1 VPPLLLILAK
11 HSRDHTLDVYQ
22 KWVVP
27 MFEAMKPPAK
37 VRVVQ
42 FNAGKHSYMA
52 REKDLPMGL
61 GPAAVK
67 LWHDAMM
74 NGYYE

>member
-1 VPPLLLILAK
+1 
-11 HSRDHTLDVYQ
+11 
-22 KWVVP
+22 

-37 VRVVQ
+37 VRLVQ
-42 FNAGKHSYMA
+42 FNAGKHGYMA